1 MKIKLILT
9 SDELVS
15 GGIKDG
21 VKFLLVLIMEKKK
34 RGVVEVL
41 KLG

>member
-15 GGIKDG
+15 GGIKDE

-34 RGVVEVL
+34 RGVVEVS